1 MKVEEIQAS
10 SKDLMKGENDKL
22 QSEVRTCKP

>member
-22 QSEVRTCKP
+22 QSEVRTSKP